1 MAEHPLLALAA
12 AMRSALATPIEAS
25 DKAAQAARLDIIDM
39 IPDLQLK
46 MIGEQA
52 MIRNMTWSVN
62 PLHLLPKLSPPH

>member
-1 MAEHPLLALAA
+1 MAEHPLV
-12 AMRSALATPIEAS
+12 ALATAMRTALATSIEPT
-25 DKAAQAARLDIIDM
+25 DIAAQTARLDIIDM

-62 PLHLLPKLSPPH
+62 SPRFP